1 MNPIALV
8 LAFARRLRFPQLF
21 LLVAALFLADLIV
34 PDAIPFIDEILL
46 GLATL
51 LFGSWKQSRES
62 LDDGERTAR
71 SRARSAPR

>member
-21 LLVAALFLADLIV
+21 VLVGALFVADLIV

-51 LFGSWKQSRES
+51 LFGSWKQSREA
-62 LDDGERTAR
+62 LHERDRTAR

>member
-8 LAFARRLRFPQLF
+8 LTFARRLRFPQLF
-21 LLVAALFLADLIV
+21 LLVAALFVADLIV

-51 LFGSWKQSRES
+51 LFGSWKQSRGTVYE
-62 LDDGERTAR
+62 DERTAR